1 MEFLQSDKNYTG
13 IFSGWAGGR
22 KHKHTALKT
31 ADESRM
37 KESVVESFDL
47 FAGLGAGQNIFAGLG
62 AGQNIFAGLGAG
74 QNILVLRQR
83 YLLSSLE
90 DIFSGI
96 SKIFQR
102 KLNLALKCDYV

>member
-47 FAGLGAGQNIFAGLG
+47 FAGLGAGQNI
-62 AGQNIFAGLGAG
+62 
-74 QNILVLRQR
+74 LVLRQR

-102 KLNLALKCDYV
+102 KLNLALK

>member
-13 IFSGWAGGR
+13 IFSGWTGGR

-47 FAGLGAGQNIFAGLG
+47 FAGLG

-102 KLNLALKCDYV
+102 KLNLALK

>member
-1 MEFLQSDKNYTG
+1 
-13 IFSGWAGGR
+13 
-22 KHKHTALKT
+22 
-31 ADESRM
+31 M

-47 FAGLGAGQNIFAGLG
+47 FAGLGAGQNIFAGP
-62 AGQNIFAGLGAG
+62 GAG

-102 KLNLALKCDYV
+102 KLNLALGFGLTKINTWHLIDNHT